1 MRAPPHNEFSEHSES
16 CQKRPQPS
24 EQININ
30 ETLQINT
37 HTQAKRRRQS
47 LQSPG
52 LVQRQINHVLS
63 VFPPSTHQ
71 ITHPLTDFQVV
82 FWESDFPIWKIAIL
96 AVCFFT
102 TSPPPRPPPK
112 SKTGKF
118 VWSCLVVVVAA
129 AAWKNMFLNS
139 VASDTKSVEMFFFFA
154 FFK

>member
-63 VFPPSTHQ
+63 VFNPHSPNHPP
-71 ITHPLTDFQVV
+71 TDFQVV

-102 TSPPPRPPPK
+102 TSPPSSPPQIENRK
-112 SKTGKF
+112 I
-118 VWSCLVVVVAA
+118 CLVLFGGGGGGGAV
-129 AAWKNMFLNS
+129 WKNMFLNS
-139 VASDTKSVEMFFFFA
+139 VASDTKSVEMFFFFT
-154 FFK
+154 FF